1 MKIRFGLPKGSLE
14 KATSELF
21 ARAGFTLTSS
31 GRSYLPSVDDPE
43 IEPVL
48 IRAQEM
54 SRYVEQGVL
63 DVGLTGYDWICEN
76 ESDVV
81 EVAELNY
88 SKQTSASTRWVVAVH
103 EDSGFNSVEDLAG
116 KRIATELVR
125 VTESFFESRGVEV
138 SVEFSWGATEV
149 KVPLLVDAIVELT
162 ETGSS
167 LRANRLRVIDTV
179 LESTTRLIANKA
191 AWADDEKRQKIENVS
206 LLLGGALAAR
216 SLVGLKMNVAKENLD
231 RVLALL
237 PAMRNPTVAPLTDP
251 DWVDLDTVIEERVVR
266 KLMPELKR
274 AGAEGLV
281 EYPINKV
288 IA

>member
-191 AWADDEKRQKIENVS
+191 AWADDEKRQKIENVA

-266 KLMPELKR
+266 ELMPELKR